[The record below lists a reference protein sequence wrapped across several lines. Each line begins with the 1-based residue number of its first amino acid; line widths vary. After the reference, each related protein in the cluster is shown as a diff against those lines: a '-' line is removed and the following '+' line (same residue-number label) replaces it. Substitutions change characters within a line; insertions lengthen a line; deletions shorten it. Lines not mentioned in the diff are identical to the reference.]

1 MLLQLQVQFV
11 CGSQNQFRQWD
22 TVTGTNKKVTYRK
35 QIALQHSYR
44 SYSASM
50 GSQYSPPIIITKNN
64 SNNSNNKKIV
74 VVVVIVVIV
83 VLVVVVVVV
92 VCHFE
97 TLS

>member
-35 QIALQHSYR
+35 QIARQHSYR

-50 GSQYSPPIIITKNN
+50 GVTIFPPIIITKI
-64 SNNSNNKKIV
+64 IV
-74 VVVVIVVIV
+74 IIVIIIK
-83 VLVVVVVVV
+83 
-92 VCHFE
+92 
-97 TLS
+97 